1 MQEQLAEKLYYS
13 ILDDPTI
20 LKRYQE
26 VKIYEEKTGGWA
38 YHGFLHVKN
47 VTLLVEQILE
57 SSDFSK
63 EFIYKAKIAVLLH
76 DVGANIGK
84 EDHAY
89 RSYLFAKNY
98 FLLHHIL
105 FDDMDLVLEAI
116 RIHSDGFDTDNMIAL
131 ALILADKL
139 DVKKTR
145 ISDAGLQVIGNRQYA
160 HMEDIYLK
168 IEDQIL
174 KINFITDGS
183 LDILEFQEYYFTKK
197 IVQAIR
203 SFAFKLHLHYLILID
218 HNVFDDQEI
227 LDCYK

>member
-1 MQEQLAEKLYYS
+1 MQEQLVEKLYYS
-13 ILDDPTI
+13 MLDDPTI
-20 LKRYQE
+20 LKQYQE

-38 YHGFLHVKN
+38 YHDFEHVKN
-47 VTLLVEQILE
+47 VTFLVEQILK
-57 SSDFSK
+57 SLAFSK

-76 DVGANIGK
+76 DVGASIGK

-98 FLLHHIL
+98 FAIHHIS

-145 ISDAGLQVIGNRQYA
+145 ISDAGLQVVGNRQYA
-160 HMEDIYLK
+160 HIEDILVK
-168 IEDQIL
+168 IEDQTL
-174 KINFITDGS
+174 KINFITDAA

-197 IVQAIR
+197 IVQAVR
-203 SFAFKLHLHYLILID
+203 SFASKLYLHYLILVD
-218 HNVFDDQEI
+218 NNQLE
-227 LDCYK
+227 K